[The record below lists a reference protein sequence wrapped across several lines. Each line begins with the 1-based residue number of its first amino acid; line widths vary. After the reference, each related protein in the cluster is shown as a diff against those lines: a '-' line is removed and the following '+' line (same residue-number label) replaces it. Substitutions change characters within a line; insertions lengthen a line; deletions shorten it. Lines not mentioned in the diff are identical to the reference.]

1 MSNIILEPCPF
12 CGGPARLVKEGTA
25 YKIFCRMLNCDAQY
39 GWCATKEAAIRGWNS
54 RVTEVI
60 KIPIDKKGRL
70 KHVADIYEVTE

>member
-1 MSNIILEPCPF
+1 MSYIILEPCPF

-25 YKIFCRMLNCDAQY
+25 YKIFCRMPNCDAQY

-70 KHVADIYEVTE
+70 KYVADIYEVTE